1 MDEFGY
7 TQEAA
12 AASIGRSR
20 SAVANILRLLNLPK
34 KVLDMVSQ
42 GTLSSGH
49 ARAILALEDEDTQ
62 ISLANEVVE
71 KDLSVRQTEQLASKL
86 KANPEDNKEVPK
98 KKEVPVFITDLTDK
112 LTEKLQTKVVVDYG
126 EKKGTIKIEY
136 YGDDELDRIYSLLVR
151 K

>member
-1 MDEFGY
+1 
-7 TQEAA
+7 
-12 AASIGRSR
+12 
-20 SAVANILRLLNLPK
+20 
-34 KVLDMVSQ
+34 MVSQ

-49 ARAILALEDEDTQ
+49 ARAILAVENEDTQ
-62 ISLANEVVE
+62 ISLANEVIE
-71 KDLSVRQTEQLASKL
+71 KDLSVRQTEQLAAKL
-86 KANPEDNKEVPK
+86 KVKPEAVEIPK
-98 KKEVPVFITDLTDK
+98 KKEIPVFITDLTDK